1 MRTYQEPK
9 WTKQIVVMPDGT
21 KQMQMT
27 RVISDQEPSQ
37 KQLALEKAV
46 KSFGKSS

>member
-9 WTKQIVVMPDGT
+9 WIKQVVVMPNGT

-27 RVISDQEPSQ
+27 RVISDQDPS
-37 KQLALEKAV
+37 KEQLALEKAV